1 MFSFNGN
8 KTITTG
14 GGGAIVSNDRELA
27 RAAKHLTNT
36 ARLSNGWNFEHD
48 TVGYNYRMPNLN
60 AALGCA
66 QLEQLDGFLANK
78 RALAERYA
86 AAFKPLD
93 GVTFFTEPKFA
104 RSNYWLNVI
113 LLDPALPGARDA
125 VLDRD
130 QRRRARNP
138 ARPGRLMHK
147 LPMYRTIHATILRSR
162 RRSPSAWSI
171 FRAARPCDDRLNPA
185 HHRSERLHRR
195 SRRSRVAVDGG
206 NVIGL
211 VRPEARTDAIK
222 DTLSDPPMPAH
233 ADEVRSAIEHFAPDA
248 VLHAAGTA
256 AVGASLTDPAADYSA
271 SVATAHAALE
281 GIRRSRRRPRFLF
294 PSSAAIYGE
303 PAVLPV
309 AETAP
314 IQPLSPYGYHKAM
327 AELLIQ
333 EYAQGFDVPALI
345 FRLFSVFGAHQ
356 KRLLVHELFE
366 RFRRDAVVTVQGT
379 GEEMRDFLHEDDLA
393 AGLLGLLPGISDP
406 IVTINLATG
415 QGTRVKTVAA
425 TMRRL
430 LKSSKE
436 IRLCQRRAARKSI
449 AMDRRYQRVAGM
461 CARA

>member
-1 MFSFNGN
+1 MTGSTLLITGANGF
-8 KTITTG
+8 IG
-14 GGGAIVSNDRELA
+14 GVIG
-27 RAAKHLTNT
+27 RA
-36 ARLSNGWNFEHD
+36 W
-48 TVGYNYRMPNLN
+48 
-60 AALGCA
+60 
-66 QLEQLDGFLANK
+66 
-78 RALAERYA
+78 
-86 AAFKPLD
+86 
-93 GVTFFTEPKFA
+93 
-104 RSNYWLNVI
+104 RS
-113 LLDPALPGARDA
+113 
-125 VLDRD
+125 
-130 QRRRARNP
+130 
-138 ARPGRLMHK
+138 
-147 LPMYRTIHATILRSR
+147 S
-162 RRSPSAWSI
+162 
-171 FRAARPCDDRLNPA
+171 
-185 HHRSERLHRR
+185 
-195 SRRSRVAVDGG
+195 GG

-222 DTLSDPPMPAH
+222 DTFPIHRCLLTP
-233 ADEVRSAIEHFAPDA
+233 DEVRSAIDHFSPDA

-281 GIRRSRRRPRFLF
+281 GVRRSRRRPRFLF

-393 AGLLGLLPGISDP
+393 AGLLGLLPRISDP

-436 IRLCQRRAARKSI
+436 IHYANAEQPGNPSQWTADISALRACAPELDYAAAADFEQRLATTLRGWTQDAGLTLLAVADFSRSGKASRWRAAASS
-449 AMDRRYQRVAGM
+449 
-461 CARA
+461 CAKASSTTASA